1 MIILSACHANDRTTR
16 RITLPRNKLLG
27 LLNGGDFIY
36 IRKTLNRRVEYWDM
50 WFAEDM
56 DLLW

>member
-36 IRKTLNRRVEYWDM
+36 IRKTFNRHVEYWDM
-50 WFAEDM
+50 
-56 DLLW
+56 